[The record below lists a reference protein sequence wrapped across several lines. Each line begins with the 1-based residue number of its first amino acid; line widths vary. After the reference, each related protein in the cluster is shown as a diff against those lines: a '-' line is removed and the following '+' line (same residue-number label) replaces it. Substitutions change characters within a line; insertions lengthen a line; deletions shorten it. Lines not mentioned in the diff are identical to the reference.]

1 MATSQYSPRTL
12 TSYKEVLNTLSSEEL
27 RLIPQI
33 KRFFEC
39 LSGDAE
45 FRKTLNAD
53 PNNPVLRDRL
63 QRIGVEFDPDEL
75 TPLWSQTNERLQ
87 QYYQWLINPLE
98 DMEQEPE
105 IEIHLEDSPF
115 AKLWMKWRKAYW
127 HVYRKYLSQL
137 LSISKNS
144 RFDAWRQRRIASA
157 KGELGPF
164 GHYIDH
170 PIFAFELSKGCSIGC
185 WFCGFS
191 ARKLS
196 AIFDYTPKNRTLWR
210 EMVKIGVDMF
220 GIPAGMALCYYGT
233 EPYDNP
239 HYLDF
244 LKDYQEISGATL
256 CTATAAPLKDSE
268 WLRSLIA
275 FYREGTHPWPRLSVL
290 SVSMLRQI
298 HETYTPDELRDVE
311 LLMQMKNAP
320 RMKATSGRILH
331 AEKEKLGGV
340 KIPDEAPFIPQG
352 SIACVS
358 GFLINMVDRTI
369 QLISPCYA
377 SEQWP
382 YGYRVFAEEKFQDA
396 SDYRA
401 ILEHIIETQITEH
414 LFPEMVLAFRDD
426 LQYSSTSEGFMLL
439 SPNKRHHLRG
449 KTFHKQLGEL
459 IAQGDKTYREIVDI
473 LTDTEASVFDVS
485 RIITK
490 LFDRGLLDESQIGH
504 PTSNF
509 RERFKS
515 SYAASPL
522 ISLISRTNL

>member
-1 MATSQYSPRTL
+1 
-12 TSYKEVLNTLSSEEL
+12 
-27 RLIPQI
+27 
-33 KRFFEC
+33 
-39 LSGDAE
+39 
-45 FRKTLNAD
+45 
-53 PNNPVLRDRL
+53 
-63 QRIGVEFDPDEL
+63 
-75 TPLWSQTNERLQ
+75 
-87 QYYQWLINPLE
+87 
-98 DMEQEPE
+98 
-105 IEIHLEDSPF
+105 
-115 AKLWMKWRKAYW
+115 
-127 HVYRKYLSQL
+127 
-137 LSISKNS
+137 
-144 RFDAWRQRRIASA
+144 
-157 KGELGPF
+157 
-164 GHYIDH
+164 
-170 PIFAFELSKGCSIGC
+170 
-185 WFCGFS
+185 
-191 ARKLS
+191 
-196 AIFDYTPKNRTLWR
+196 
-210 EMVKIGVDMF
+210 
-220 GIPAGMALCYYGT
+220 
-233 EPYDNP
+233 
-239 HYLDF
+239 
-244 LKDYQEISGATL
+244 
-256 CTATAAPLKDSE
+256 
-268 WLRSLIA
+268 
-275 FYREGTHPWPRLSVL
+275 
-290 SVSMLRQI
+290 
-298 HETYTPDELRDVE
+298 
-311 LLMQMKNAP
+311 
-320 RMKATSGRILH
+320 
-331 AEKEKLGGV
+331 
-340 KIPDEAPFIPQG
+340 
-352 SIACVS
+352 
-358 GFLINMVDRTI
+358 MVDRTI